1 MKPLSIYGKW
11 VISLTLGLW
20 ALVTG
25 FIVLTECRFPGSDV
39 FLFKEA
45 AVNFALKSRLVAANL
60 VYMPLDMELPFAH
73 YPPVYPTVF
82 GLWMK
87 VFGIGLKQSLLFEC
101 FVRGLRSFLLGALIW
116 RYLKTAFNDKQTRG
130 WAAASVFFLFL
141 LSLVSTDDDR
151 PDELGLVFGLSSW
164 WLLLKAKRGY
174 QFLLSGLF
182 LGLTGATSPAC
193 SVCIGLGVSL
203 HQFLKGKKL
212 SHLMFLGLGAL
223 FSFCFCVAPIP
234 LAHHEVLHRFSISA
248 NASSLPFPLP
258 WRHGIPFTKFL
269 SRFEYC
275 MNHYFGVGF
284 NLVFCLFC
292 SGAVVFLMRDRI
304 RSSIHPFQISSLLF
318 ALIAPFVW
326 ALQPYYLW
334 FAVLP
339 LSVFFIAGQL
349 KPNRSNRAFACLGIW
364 VAFFPILFHESK
376 NFIAVMNRPPQEN
389 SSYVREQ
396 LLKEIKPEARVA
408 VSSDQF
414 FTLRK
419 YREVANVGFVCH
431 GLDRFDYVYVTRIW
445 SAKQGHPSAVP
456 IPCTY
461 SKYLKCFE
469 PVDNLSKNF
478 PLIIAGWNTGYVA
491 RGNGGTLYKNTR
503 CQETIA
509 HQVASGFSQ
518 VPASF

>member
-1 MKPLSIYGKW
+1 MKSLSTYGKW
-11 VISLTLGLW
+11 SISLMVGLW
-20 ALVTG
+20 VLVTG
-25 FIVLTECRFPGSDV
+25 FIVITECRFPGSDV

-45 AVNFALKSRLVAANL
+45 AVNFALKTRLVASNL

-87 VFGIGLKQSLLFEC
+87 VFGVGLKQSLLFEC

-116 RYLKTAFNDKQTRG
+116 RYLKSAFNGKQTRL
-130 WAAASVFFLFL
+130 WALATIFFLFL
-141 LSLVSTDDDR
+141 ISLVSTDDDR
-151 PDELGLVFGLSSW
+151 PDELGLVFGLSTW
-164 WLLLKAKRGY
+164 WLLLKAKQRY
-174 QFLLSGLF
+174 QFLMAGLF
-182 LGLTGATSPAC
+182 LGVTGATSPAC
-193 SVCIGLGVSL
+193 SVCIGLGVLIYLAS
-203 HQFLKGKKL
+203 KARNL
-212 SHLMFLGLGAL
+212 SQIMILGFGAIVS
-223 FSFCFCVAPIP
+223 FSICVAPIP

-248 NASSLPFPLP
+248 NASSLPFPIP
-258 WRHGIPFTKFL
+258 WLHGMPFSKFVA
-269 SRFEYC
+269 RFEYC

-292 SGAVVFLMRDRI
+292 SSAVVFLMRDRLKTK
-304 RSSIHPFQISSLLF
+304 IHPFQLSSLIF
-318 ALIAPFVW
+318 ALMAPFIW
-326 ALQPYYLW
+326 SLQPYYLW

-339 LSVFFIAGQL
+339 ISIFFIAAQL
-349 KPNRSNRAFACLGIW
+349 KRHVPNRAFAFLGIC

-376 NFIAVMNRPPQEN
+376 NFIAVMNRPLQEK
-389 SSYVREQ
+389 SGFVREQ
-396 LLKEIKPEARVA
+396 LLKQIKPEERVA

-414 FTLRK
+414 FTLRN

-431 GLDRFDYVYVTRIW
+431 GLDRFDYIYVTRIW

-456 IPCTY
+456 IPCNY

-503 CQETIA
+503 CHETIT
-509 HQVASGFSQ
+509 HQVASGFPNQ
-518 VPASF
+518 F